1 VELCI
6 VIFFVFF
13 CYGGLLKMT
22 HLNLTLDGQA
32 AKTRANK
39 AAMGTIES
47 SGTWRDLAEEKKG
60 LVIH

>member
-1 VELCI
+1 
-6 VIFFVFF
+6 
-13 CYGGLLKMT
+13 MT